1 MKRLSNRNDATVQ
14 TGTASEAFINV
25 QRRGL
30 SAEMIMKHTMK
41 VYKNSPDYHA
51 FLKARFDK
59 SNSGQSF
66 EWAGH
71 RWAYEV
77 TKFDDTGDY
86 ELLYRFDDKPYPE
99 DVPVVVA
106 ADDMTIRDYFAAK
119 ALQGLCANPGGPF
132 QANDMSGWAIVNCD
146 LDDIAIES
154 YKLADAMIRAREA
167 S

>member
-1 MKRLSNRNDATVQ
+1 QRSLA
-14 TGTASEAFINV
+14 

-30 SAEMIMKHTMK
+30 SAEMIMKYTMK
-41 VYKNSPDYHA
+41 VYKNSPDYHT

-77 TKFDDTGDY
+77 TSFDDTGDY
-86 ELLYRFDDKPYPE
+86 ELLYRFDDKPYQE
-99 DVPVVVA
+99 EVSVTT
-106 ADDMTIRDYFAAK
+106 DDMTIRDYFAAK
-119 ALQGLCANPGGPF
+119 ALGLCFAQYLNHAEAEGF
-132 QANDMSGWAIVNCD
+132 QDGWRDGVAAD
-146 LDDIAIES
+146 A
-154 YKLADAMIRAREA
+154 YQMADAMLRAREA